1 MSGTCVKE
9 RPILFSGPMV
19 RGLLDGR
26 KTQTRRIIKP
36 QPYSECGFTMW
47 QHSPHNG
54 CGCVSPPCDCW
65 LERCPYGNPGERL
78 WIKTGYRTRYDEP
91 RNQTYWSIDSC
102 FSTTHGKPLSK
113 SGNEKRDGNHP
124 GMFMPR
130 WLSSDLR
137 LPLIELT
144 DVRVER
150 LQNISDADAF
160 AEGVATERQR
170 EGTWYAGKA
179 REMYADLWNS
189 INGPGSWEQN
199 PWVLAITFKRV
210 DEAGQ

>member
-1 MSGTCVKE
+1 
-9 RPILFSGPMV
+9 
-19 RGLLDGR
+19 
-26 KTQTRRIIKP
+26 
-36 QPYSECGFTMW
+36 
-47 QHSPHNG
+47 
-54 CGCVSPPCDCW
+54 
-65 LERCPYGNPGERL
+65 
-78 WIKTGYRTRYDEP
+78 
-91 RNQTYWSIDSC
+91 
-102 FSTTHGKPLSK
+102 
-113 SGNEKRDGNHP
+113 
-124 GMFMPR
+124 MPR

-199 PWVLAITFKRV
+199 PWVWAITFKRV